1 MRWFALIL
9 PLLASCSPGWGPM
22 DAGKYVHIEP
32 EAAPGYAIGT
42 WTGGLGPYVMT
53 MKIEGDGHVATCHSW
68 NYRDGVGKAKMA
80 ASQLYFSDGSFAE
93 VSQSEGGL
101 IITPLGEVKHSSEFV
116 RDESL
121 KLAAPSCEEY
131 FRQK

>member
-1 MRWFALIL
+1 
-9 PLLASCSPGWGPM
+9 
-22 DAGKYVHIEP
+22 
-32 EAAPGYAIGT
+32 
-42 WTGGLGPYVMT
+42 MT
-53 MKIEGDGHVATCHSW
+53 MKIEEDGYVATCHSW
-68 NYRDGVGKAKMA
+68 NHRDGVGKAKMA
-80 ASQLYFSDGSFAE
+80 AGQLYFSDGSFAE

-131 FRQK
+131 FRQR